1 MGSYTRIP
9 IADSPPNGEETIFF
23 SFIVGINGMQGGVS
37 CKGRIHQKG
46 EWFIIPLGTTLGPD
60 LRDEPV
66 VGWIENRG
74 KKVRYLHPPAN
85 SPLFTGGVGF
95 FYGVLLYHKKFP
107 VSTAGYRHQYHF
119 LNRHFKNRWHNLA
132 VC

>member
-95 FYGVLLYHKKFP
+95 FLWGFAVSQEIPSINCRISPSVPLLESSLQKQM
-107 VSTAGYRHQYHF
+107 A
-119 LNRHFKNRWHNLA
+119 
-132 VC
+132 